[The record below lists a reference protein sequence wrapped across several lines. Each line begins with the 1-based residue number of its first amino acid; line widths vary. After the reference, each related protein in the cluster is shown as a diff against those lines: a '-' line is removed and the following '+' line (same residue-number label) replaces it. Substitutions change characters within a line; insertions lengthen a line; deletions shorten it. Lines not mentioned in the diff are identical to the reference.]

1 MPVKWMTPQRYLI
14 EEAVVRTVPDRPSR
28 VLRVT
33 RDGHAV
39 ERYASW
45 IDLMVALDVHRMDE
59 VD

>member
-1 MPVKWMTPQRYLI
+1 MTPQRYLI

-33 RDGHAV
+33 RDGHEV

-45 IDLMVALDVHRMDE
+45 IDLMVALDVHRMVELD
-59 VD
+59 